1 MRLTFE
7 KLTELTKHLAGAI
20 YRDAIPLTGWR
31 IVDNLDYGTP
41 LPPDDDPAWQPLLEG
56 SAWGG
61 RLRWA
66 WMKAA
71 ATIPADFAGKPVAL
85 RIQFEPLRG
94 TPETQVFSPPEA
106 LVAISGI
113 DTPPQT
119 IEFARALKE
128 MRDYGMG
135 WKELSA
141 ITGKTEEYIR
151 NYVRL
156 IEQGEERLVKGVE
169 DGVFSLNFAMN
180 VAQSNDRSIQH
191 LLMDAFDSGIV
202 NSNNLPRVR
211 KIIEDRLE
219 KGKTLG
225 SRRSNTTYT
234 VDKLKRDIRK
244 ITREKE
250 AFVYE
255 AGQRE
260 NRLMR
265 ILVALQRLRKDGS
278 FLAMLKTA
286 GLAEPPQLKGQYA
299 V

>member
-1 MRLTFE
+1 MDSIEIRSMADRQYEMIPVNQINVVNSRDRE
-7 KLTELTKHLAGAI
+7 KKQFQENVRSINTVGLYKPILVN
-20 YRDAIPLTGWR
+20 RR
-31 IVDNLDYGTP
+31 NLDATGLYDLICG
-41 LPPDDDPAWQPLLEG
+41 E
-56 SAWGG
+56 G
-61 RLRWA
+61 RLLA
-66 WMKAA
+66 HIELGKSHIAA
-71 ATIPADFAGKPVAL
+71 DVWD
-85 RIQFEPLRG
+85 
-94 TPETQVFSPPEA
+94 
-106 LVAISGI
+106 I
-113 DTPPQT
+113 DERQAHLMTLGENIARTPPQT

-128 MRDYGMG
+128 MRDYGMA
-135 WKELSA
+135 WKELAA
-141 ITGKTEEYIR
+141 ITGRTQEYIR

-180 VAQSNDRSIQH
+180 VAQSTDRSIQH
-191 LLMDAFDSGIV
+191 LLMDAFDSGV
-202 NSNNLPRVR
+202 VTTTNLPRVR

-219 KGKTLG
+219 KGKALG
-225 SRRSNTTYT
+225 SKRTTQPYT

-265 ILVALQRLRKDGS
+265 ILVAMQRLRQDDG
-278 FLAMLKTA
+278 FMALLKTA
-286 GLAEPPQLKGQYA
+286 GLAEAPQLKGEYA

>member
-1 MRLTFE
+1 MDNVHIRSMAEREYQMIPVNEINVVNSRGRE
-7 KLTELTKHLAGAI
+7 KKQFQENVRSISEVGLYKPILLNRRNLKA
-20 YRDAIPLTGWR
+20 TGLYDL
-31 IVDNLDYGTP
+31 ICG
-41 LPPDDDPAWQPLLEG
+41 E
-56 SAWGG
+56 G
-61 RLRWA
+61 RLLA
-66 WMKAA
+66 HIELGKTHIAA
-71 ATIPADFAGKPVAL
+71 DVWD
-85 RIQFEPLRG
+85 
-94 TPETQVFSPPEA
+94 
-106 LVAISGI
+106 I
-113 DTPPQT
+113 DERQAHLMTLGENIARTPPLT

-128 MRDYGMG
+128 MHDYGMG

-169 DGVFSLNFAMN
+169 DGVFSLNFAMS
-180 VAQSNDRSIQH
+180 VAQSTDRSIQH
-191 LLMDAFDSGIV
+191 LLMDAFDSGVV
-202 NSNNLPRVR
+202 NTTNLPRVR

-219 KGKTLG
+219 KGKALG
-225 SRRSNTTYT
+225 SRRSNTPYT

-260 NRLMR
+260 NRLML
-265 ILVALQRLRKDGS
+265 ILVALQRLRKDDS
-278 FLAMLKTA
+278 LLAMLKTA
-286 GLAEPPQLKGQYA
+286 GLAEPPQLKGEYA

>member
-1 MRLTFE
+1 MDNIEIRSMAERQYRMIPVDEINVVNSRGRE
-7 KLTELTKHLAGAI
+7 KKQFQENVRSISEVGLYKPILVN
-20 YRDAIPLTGWR
+20 RR
-31 IVDNLDYGTP
+31 NLDATGLYDLICG
-41 LPPDDDPAWQPLLEG
+41 E
-56 SAWGG
+56 G
-61 RLRWA
+61 RLLA
-66 WMKAA
+66 HIELGK
-71 ATIPADFAGKPVAL
+71 THITADVWD
-85 RIQFEPLRG
+85 
-94 TPETQVFSPPEA
+94 
-106 LVAISGI
+106 I
-113 DTPPQT
+113 DERQAHLMTLGENIARTPPQT

-128 MRDYGMG
+128 MHDYGMS

-141 ITGKTEEYIR
+141 ITGKTDEYIR

-169 DGVFSLNFAMN
+169 DGVFSLNFAMC

-191 LLMDAFDSGIV
+191 LLMDAFDSGVV

-211 KIIEDRLE
+211 QIIEDRLE
-219 KGKTLG
+219 KGKSLA
-225 SRRSNTTYT
+225 SRKPVELYT
-234 VDKLKRDIRK
+234 VDNLKRDIRK

-265 ILVALQRLRKDGS
+265 IMVALQRFREDDSLM
-278 FLAMLKTA
+278 AMLKTA

-299 V
+299 I

>member
-1 MRLTFE
+1 MDHIKIRSMAERQYRMIPVNQINVVNSRGRE
-7 KLTELTKHLAGAI
+7 KKQFQENVRSISEVGLYKPILVN
-20 YRDAIPLTGWR
+20 RR
-31 IVDNLDYGTP
+31 NLDATGQYDLICG
-41 LPPDDDPAWQPLLEG
+41 E
-56 SAWGG
+56 G
-61 RLRWA
+61 RLLA
-66 WMKAA
+66 HIELGKTHIAA
-71 ATIPADFAGKPVAL
+71 DVWD
-85 RIQFEPLRG
+85 
-94 TPETQVFSPPEA
+94 
-106 LVAISGI
+106 I
-113 DTPPQT
+113 DERQAHLMTLGENIARTPPQT

>member
-1 MRLTFE
+1 MDHIEIRSMAERQYRMIPVNQINVVNSRGRE
-7 KLTELTKHLAGAI
+7 KKQFQENVRSISEVGLYKPILVN
-20 YRDAIPLTGWR
+20 RR
-31 IVDNLDYGTP
+31 NLDATGQYDLICG
-41 LPPDDDPAWQPLLEG
+41 E
-56 SAWGG
+56 G
-61 RLRWA
+61 RLLA
-66 WMKAA
+66 HIELGKTHIAA
-71 ATIPADFAGKPVAL
+71 DVWD
-85 RIQFEPLRG
+85 
-94 TPETQVFSPPEA
+94 
-106 LVAISGI
+106 I
-113 DTPPQT
+113 DERQAHLMTLGENIARTPPQT

-234 VDKLKRDIRK
+234 VDKLERDIRK

>member
-1 MRLTFE
+1 MDHIEIRSMAERQYRMIPVNQINVVNSRGRE
-7 KLTELTKHLAGAI
+7 KKQFQENVRSISEVGLYKPILVN
-20 YRDAIPLTGWR
+20 RR
-31 IVDNLDYGTP
+31 NLDATGQYDLICG
-41 LPPDDDPAWQPLLEG
+41 E
-56 SAWGG
+56 G
-61 RLRWA
+61 RLLA
-66 WMKAA
+66 HIELGKTHIAA
-71 ATIPADFAGKPVAL
+71 DVWD
-85 RIQFEPLRG
+85 
-94 TPETQVFSPPEA
+94 
-106 LVAISGI
+106 I
-113 DTPPQT
+113 DERQAHLMTLGENIARTPPQT

>member
-1 MRLTFE
+1 MKGTPMDHIEIRSMAERQYRMIPVNQINVVNSRGRE
-7 KLTELTKHLAGAI
+7 KKQFQENVRSISEVGLYKPILVN
-20 YRDAIPLTGWR
+20 RR
-31 IVDNLDYGTP
+31 NLDATGQYDLICG
-41 LPPDDDPAWQPLLEG
+41 E
-56 SAWGG
+56 G
-61 RLRWA
+61 RLLA
-66 WMKAA
+66 HIELGKTHIAA
-71 ATIPADFAGKPVAL
+71 DVWD
-85 RIQFEPLRG
+85 
-94 TPETQVFSPPEA
+94 
-106 LVAISGI
+106 I
-113 DTPPQT
+113 DERQAHLMTLGENIARTPPQT

>member
-1 MRLTFE
+1 
-7 KLTELTKHLAGAI
+7 
-20 YRDAIPLTGWR
+20 
-31 IVDNLDYGTP
+31 
-41 LPPDDDPAWQPLLEG
+41 
-56 SAWGG
+56 
-61 RLRWA
+61 
-66 WMKAA
+66 
-71 ATIPADFAGKPVAL
+71 
-85 RIQFEPLRG
+85 
-94 TPETQVFSPPEA
+94 
-106 LVAISGI
+106 
-113 DTPPQT
+113 
-119 IEFARALKE
+119 
-128 MRDYGMG
+128 MRDYGMS

-141 ITGKTEEYIR
+141 ITGKSEEYIK

-156 IEQGEERLVKGVE
+156 VEQGEERLIKGVE
-169 DGVFSLNFAMN
+169 DGVFALNFAMC

-202 NSNNLPRVR
+202 NTGNLPRVR

-225 SRRSNTTYT
+225 SRKASPPYT
-234 VDKLKRDIRK
+234 VDRLRRDIRK

-265 ILVALQRLRKDGS
+265 ILVAMQRLKADDRFAALLSTAD
-278 FLAMLKTA
+278 LADA
-286 GLAEPPQLKGQYA
+286 PQLKGEYA

>member
-1 MRLTFE
+1 MKGTPMDNIEIRSMAERQYRMIPVNEINVVNSRGRE
-7 KLTELTKHLAGAI
+7 KKQFQENVRSISEVGLYKPILVN
-20 YRDAIPLTGWR
+20 RR
-31 IVDNLDYGTP
+31 NLDATGLYDLICG
-41 LPPDDDPAWQPLLEG
+41 E
-56 SAWGG
+56 G
-61 RLRWA
+61 RLLA
-66 WMKAA
+66 HIELGKTHIAA
-71 ATIPADFAGKPVAL
+71 DVWD
-85 RIQFEPLRG
+85 
-94 TPETQVFSPPEA
+94 
-106 LVAISGI
+106 I
-113 DTPPQT
+113 DERQAHLMTLGENIARTPPQT

-128 MRDYGMG
+128 MHDYGMG

-169 DGVFSLNFAMN
+169 DGVFSLNFAMC

-219 KGKTLG
+219 KGKALG
-225 SRRSNTTYT
+225 SRRSNTPYT

-265 ILVALQRLRKDGS
+265 ILVALQRLRKDDS
-278 FLAMLKTA
+278 LLAMLKTA